1 MFLLKDP
8 KRLTHKPVKATLRLE
23 VERLSGDDLETDM
36 LSECGSF
43 NGSVDGEGHETSM
56 SRHLRNGSAGY
67 TKGGFSGRSKWT
79 AGEKHRFGY
88 SASGG
93 SSSEFGRPDVGCPC
107 LDFETPQ
114 TLSSTLQKI
123 QCSICIVPVVESCVL
138 IVCYG
143 CKTSWELHNYRHLG
157 CWLLYCETWLLHT
170 CVHPTLTSS
179 SALSIQFPKPTIT
192 NQTGKIQIC
201 TSSYFWDFSFVRV
214 GFPLHGCW
222 VFGQIWNIHFLIIG
236 YLSSLFTMT
245 TIISIEK
252 FSVLMKYNFWGW
264 VLLVHSEKGWL
275 LVFCTIRVL
284 NVGFKNLSQN
294 EWALP

>member
-23 VERLSGDDLETDM
+23 VERLSGDDLETDV

-123 QCSICIVPVVESCVL
+123 QCSMKQKILCFDCVL
-138 IVCYG
+138 
-143 CKTSWELHNYRHLG
+143 
-157 CWLLYCETWLLHT
+157 WL
-170 CVHPTLTSS
+170 
-179 SALSIQFPKPTIT
+179 
-192 NQTGKIQIC
+192 
-201 TSSYFWDFSFVRV
+201 
-214 GFPLHGCW
+214 
-222 VFGQIWNIHFLIIG
+222 
-236 YLSSLFTMT
+236 
-245 TIISIEK
+245 
-252 FSVLMKYNFWGW
+252 
-264 VLLVHSEKGWL
+264 
-275 LVFCTIRVL
+275 
-284 NVGFKNLSQN
+284 
-294 EWALP
+294 